1 MWYHFN
7 ILKNGGISYGSAE
20 KYCTLY
26 RIVNCYMR
34 HLRTCLVCYDYK
46 RPESSFRRP
55 VINSGGVALL
65 LTIVTCGIYGLYWA
79 YKCGETL
86 DNIKTSRGIPASN
99 GGVLYLIL
107 YLFAGIITYALVQN
121 EINKLVQQ

>member
-1 MWYHFN
+1 MVQQRSIALY
-7 ILKNGGISYGSAE
+7 IVLSIVTCGIFGLVWFVMI
-20 KYCTLY
+20 T
-26 RIVNCYMR
+26 ND
-34 HLRTCLVCYDYK
+34 LRALSGDQT
-46 RPESSFRRP
+46 ST
-55 VINSGGVALL
+55 SGGVALL